1 MHPLSVRPIA
11 GKWAAVLSP
20 FLLLVICCRLPAS
33 AEGRDSLL
41 QWSQLP
47 PIPDATGVAAP
58 FAGVNGDALLV
69 AGGANFPEA
78 MPWEGGRKVWHDSV
92 FVLPKPDGAWLSG
105 FKLPR
110 PIGYGVSVTTKQGIL
125 CAGGGDAT
133 EHFREVFLL
142 TWRGGRIE
150 TESLPALPQPLAN
163 ACGALLGETI
173 YVAGGIMTPDATHA
187 LRNFWALDLSEA
199 SPRWRELEP
208 WPGPARMLA
217 VAAVQ
222 GGAFFLVSGAELSG
236 DAQGKPVRRYLTDAY
251 RFTPDAGWKRIADVP
266 RPVVAAPSPAPP
278 LGQSHFLVLGGDD
291 GSRVGFEPPARH
303 PGFSKSVLGYH
314 TITDTWTSFGEVPT
328 SRVTVP
334 VLDWRGRF
342 AIPSGEMRPGVRSP
356 EVWVCEATGRKS
368 SFGWLNY
375 ATLALY
381 LGAMVWL
388 GSSFASR
395 NRTTNDFFRGGQ
407 RIPWWAAGLSIFA
420 TMLSSI
426 TFMAIPAQSYSVGW
440 NLFLANSYLVLT
452 PLIVAVYLP
461 FYRRLNVTSAYEYLE
476 RRFNVAT
483 RLLASALFILF
494 QLGRV
499 AIVLYL
505 PSLALAAVSN
515 LEVNTCILVMG
526 VLCITYTV
534 LGGIEAVVWTD
545 AAQAVLL
552 LGGAVW
558 ALVTILARV
567 DGGLG
572 AILSTA
578 AAHGKFF
585 ESVPWRLDYTIGA
598 AWIII
603 IGSIFTNLFPYTA
616 SQDVVQRYVTTADE
630 KGAARAIW
638 LNALFAPLAQA
649 VFFAIGTALFVF
661 YSQHPERL
669 EPTLQTDAIF
679 PLFIVR
685 ELPAGL
691 AGLLVA
697 GVFAAAQSTLASS
710 LNSVA
715 TACVTDFYRRFRPA
729 ATDRSCLRLARWLTA
744 LVGLAGT
751 VAALVLAQSDVRS
764 LWETFIAV
772 ISLFGGTISGL
783 FALGIFSR
791 SASGPGAL
799 VGAVSSAALV
809 FCVKTFTN
817 AHFFCYAVVGVVSC
831 TTVGWLA
838 SLLLPAQGQGT
849 SGLTIHSLRSRGKL
863 ESENA
868 NSTSI

>member
-1 MHPLSVRPIA
+1 MSRRFSRPTRL
-11 GKWAAVLSP
+11 VTLPMLLFLMP
-20 FLLLVICCRLPAS
+20 FTCLTAPADGQNP
-33 AEGRDSLL
+33 ALK
-41 QWSQLP
+41 WSQLP
-47 PIPDATGVAAP
+47 PIPDANGFAAP
-58 FAGVNGDALLV
+58 FAGVSGDALLV
-69 AGGANFPEA
+69 AGGANFPNA
-78 MPWEGGRKVWHDSV
+78 MPWEGGQKAWYDSV
-92 FVLPKPDGAWLSG
+92 FVLPKPDGKWLPG

-110 PIGYGVSVTTKQGIL
+110 PVAYGVSVTTKRGVL
-125 CAGGGDAT
+125 CAGGGDAK
-133 EHFREVFLL
+133 EHFRDVFLL
-142 TWRGGRIE
+142 RWLGDRIE

-163 ACGALLGETI
+163 ACGALVGETV
-173 YVAGGIMTPDATHA
+173 YVAGSITKPDATNA
-187 LRNFWALDLSEA
+187 LRNFWALDLSQSA
-199 SPRWRELEP
+199 PQWRELEP

-217 VAAVQ
+217 TAAVQ
-222 GGAFFLVSGAELSG
+222 GGAFYLVSGVELSG
-236 DAQGKPVRRYLTDAY
+236 DAQGKPGRRYLKDAY
-251 RFTPDAGWKRIADVP
+251 RFTPGAGWKRVADLP
-266 RPVVAAPSPAPP
+266 RPAVAAPSPASA
-278 LGQSHFLVLGGDD
+278 LGQSHFVVLGGDD
-291 GSRVGFEPPARH
+291 GTMAGFAPLAEH
-303 PGFSKSVLGYH
+303 PGFPKTALAYH
-314 TITDTWTSFGEVPT
+314 TITDTWSPFGELPAP
-328 SRVTVP
+328 RVTVP
-334 VLDWRGRF
+334 VVEWRSEF
-342 AIPSGEMRPGVRSP
+342 VIPNGEMRPGVRSP
-356 EVWVCEATGRKS
+356 EVWACQAAGAKTG
-368 SFGWLNY
+368 FGWLNY

-440 NLFLANSYLVLT
+440 NLFLANSYLLLT

-461 FYRRLNVTSAYEYLE
+461 FYRKLNVTSAYEYLE

-483 RLLASALFILF
+483 RLLASGLFLLF

-515 LEVNTCILVMG
+515 LDVNTCILLMG
-526 VLCITYTV
+526 VLCIAYTV
-534 LGGIEAVVWTD
+534 LGGIEAVIWTD
-545 AAQAVLL
+545 VAQAIILM
-552 LGGAVW
+552 GGAFW
-558 ALVTILARV
+558 ALITIVVRV

-572 AILSTA
+572 AIFSTA

-585 ESVPWRLDYTIGA
+585 ESVPWRFDYTIGA
-598 AWIII
+598 AWVII

-638 LNALFAPLAQA
+638 LNASFAVVAQA
-649 VFFAIGTALFVF
+649 VFFAVGTALFVF

-669 EPTLQTDAIF
+669 DPTLQTDAIF

-697 GVFAAAQSTLASS
+697 GIFAAAQSTLASS

-715 TACVTDFYRRFRPA
+715 TAYVTDFHRRFRPA
-729 ATDRSCLRLARWLTA
+729 ATDLSCLRLARWLTG
-744 LVGLAGT
+744 LFGLACT
-751 VAALVLAQSDVRS
+751 LAALILAQTDVRS

-772 ISLFGGTISGL
+772 ISLFGGTVSGL

-791 SASGPGAL
+791 RANGPGAL
-799 VGAVSSAALV
+799 VGAVGSAVLV
-809 FCVKTFTN
+809 FCVKTFTG
-817 AHFFCYAVVGVVSC
+817 AHFFCYAIVGVVSC
-831 TTVGWLA
+831 MAIGWLA
-838 SLLLPAQGQGT
+838 SFILPARARDT
-849 SGLTIHSLRSRGKL
+849 TGLTIHSLRSRR
-863 ESENA
+863 NA
-868 NSTSI
+868 KTNASTPTPV